1 MKHNVLLYGF
11 VALLTALYPIVIYYG
26 LNQYGPRALA
36 LLLFLVLLVRSFY
49 WKAFKFSEKLFY
61 LLLVGTLCAVAAW
74 FESELML
81 RYYPVLMNFGIASF
95 FAFSLF
101 TEQPLIER
109 LASLMKTELNPSA
122 RCYMRRLTQ
131 VWAGL
136 LTVNGIISSYT
147 ACCLPLKQ
155 WAIYNGVIAYLIFA
169 VFSLGELIVRHYYKK
184 RYPL

>member
-1 MKHNVLLYGF
+1 MKHNVLVYGF
-11 VALLTALYPIVIYYG
+11 IALLTAGYPIVIYYG

-49 WKAFKFSEKLFY
+49 WKAFKFSERLFY
-61 LLLVGTLCAVAAW
+61 LLLLGTLCAVVAW
-74 FESELML
+74 FESEQML
-81 RYYPVLMNFGIASF
+81 RYYPVLMNFGIALF

-109 LASLMKTELNPSA
+109 FASLMKTELNTSA
-122 RCYMRRLTQ
+122 RRYMRRLTM

-155 WAIYNGVIAYLIFA
+155 WAFYNGFMAYLIFA
-169 VFSLGELIVRHYYKK
+169 VFSLGELIVRYYYKK
-184 RYPL
+184 RYPV